1 MGIKEQLQELEE
13 LEELE
18 EKISKGLE
26 KAYKKM
32 IAFKKEKNSPV
43 IIYEDGKILKVD
55 PKDID

>member
-1 MGIKEQLQELEE
+1 MGNKEQLQ
-13 LEELE
+13 ELE

-26 KAYKKM
+26 KAYEKM

-43 IIYEDGKILKVD
+43 IIYEDEKILKID